1 VRHGAGRRRDERGAS
16 ALELAFIAPAFLL
29 LIFFTVQGA
38 LYFYGRN
45 VAIQAAREGVS
56 QLRLAQDQSMYDSL
70 KGKAISRTEDF
81 ADEVGRGG
89 LNGAVAKPG
98 YNGTTGRAS
107 MTVTGTTIT
116 LVPLLDL
123 KVTATADGPVEKFR
137 GDQ

>member
-1 VRHGAGRRRDERGAS
+1 MGHGRRRDERGAS
-16 ALELAFIAPAFLL
+16 ALELAFIAPAFLM

-56 QLRLAQDQSMYDSL
+56 QLRLAQSQSMYDSI
-70 KGKAISRTEDF
+70 KGSAVSHTEDF
-81 ADEVGRGG
+81 ADQVGRGG

-98 YNGTTGRAS
+98 YDDRTGRAS

-123 KVTATADGPVEKFR
+123 KVTASAEGPVEKFR